1 MLIKDALEDTELMSD
16 SEKELASFFLQERL
30 DVAALTARQLAA
42 SLFVSPSTV
51 TRFCQR
57 LGFSGFPDFKD
68 SFIKEKQ
75 YLDQSVKDVDVNKP
89 FKRGDSMWSVA
100 NAVRQMYAEVSD
112 NTLGLQDYRDLERAN
127 ALLDRADRIFIYSSG
142 DHLLMA
148 ELFANKMTRVGRLV
162 TVIER
167 TDMMEFQMQHT
178 SEQDVF
184 ILISYSGETRSLY
197 RVLDAISR
205 YSVNIIAIISFGKNT
220 LSRAADIVLPIS
232 THERLIQN
240 YGNFSTGIAVSYILD
255 VLYADYVSCHLE
267 AVENKTVIEH
277 RYQEHRFTDNPMI
290 DDE

>member
-1 MLIKDALEDTELMSD
+1 MLN
-16 SEKELASFFLQERL
+16 
-30 DVAALTARQLAA
+30 
-42 SLFVSPSTV
+42 
-51 TRFCQR
+51 
-57 LGFSGFPDFKD
+57 
-68 SFIKEKQ
+68 KEKQ

-100 NAVRQMYAEVSD
+100 NAVRQMYAEVSED
-112 NTLGLQDYRDLERAN
+112 TLGLQDYRDLERAN

-184 ILISYSGETRSLY
+184 ILISYSGETQSLY

-205 YSVNIIAIISFGKNT
+205 YSVNIIAITSFGKNT

>member
-30 DVAALTARQLAA
+30 DVATLTARQLAA

-68 SFIKEKQ
+68 AFIKEKQ

-100 NAVRQMYAEVSD
+100 NTVRQMYAEVSED
-112 NTLGLQDYRDLERAN
+112 TLGLQDYRDLERAN

-148 ELFANKMTRVGRLV
+148 ELFANKMIRVGRLV

-205 YSVNIIAIISFGKNT
+205 YSVNIIAITSFGKNT

-232 THERLIQN
+232 THERLI
-240 YGNFSTGIAVSYILD
+240 
-255 VLYADYVSCHLE
+255 
-267 AVENKTVIEH
+267 
-277 RYQEHRFTDNPMI
+277 
-290 DDE
+290 